1 MTLPIYGRQLI
12 RFAETFYVA
21 PEKEVNSYRVVVLD
35 TPTGPSMPLSV
46 EQGNGAAVGISQF
59 QVADNV
65 PPTGFGSDRVRTLTV
80 ATSGLLLVEADGTLD
95 ATHVGT
101 QLYATVDGIA
111 SAYVEPE
118 EEEDPVQVAV
128 TVNGTTPTIREI
140 VDIGET
146 QFVVISL

>member
-65 PPTGFGSDRVRTLTV
+65 PPTGLGSDRVRTLTV

-95 ATHVGT
+95 ATAVGT
-101 QLYATVDGIA
+101 QLVATVDGIA
-111 SAYVEPE
+111 TPSTNLAG
-118 EEEDPVQVAV
+118 VAV

>member
-95 ATHVGT
+95 STAIGT
-101 QLYATVDGIA
+101 ALYATAGGVATPSTNIA
-111 SAYVEPE
+111 GA
-118 EEEDPVQVAV
+118 AV
-128 TVNGTTPTIREI
+128 TVNSVTPTIREI

>member
-1 MTLPIYGRQLI
+1 MTLPVYGRQLI

-46 EQGNGAAVGISQF
+46 EQGNGGAVGISQF

-95 ATHVGT
+95 AADIGT
-101 QLYATVDGIA
+101 ALVATATGIA
-111 SAYVEPE
+111 TPSSNVGGE
-118 EEEDPVQVAV
+118 AV
-128 TVNGTTPTIREI
+128 TVNGMTPTIREI